1 MAWKVYVTGVSTVS
15 MWPQVPTPRSPSGE
29 NGFAEETA
37 VVIMGDDKDG
47 FGMTKGFGFFF
58 KCWSL
63 EKRCKRVVQVVGS
76 IRVSWWSLGW
86 LVGCIDKTCL

>member
-1 MAWKVYVTGVSTVS
+1 MV
-15 MWPQVPTPRSPSGE
+15 
-29 NGFAEETA
+29 
-37 VVIMGDDKDG
+37 DDKDG
-47 FGMTKGFGFFF
+47 FGMTNEFGFFF

-63 EKRCKRVVQVVGS
+63 EKRFKRVVQVVGS

>member
-1 MAWKVYVTGVSTVS
+1 
-15 MWPQVPTPRSPSGE
+15 
-29 NGFAEETA
+29 
-37 VVIMGDDKDG
+37 MGDDKDG